1 MYMKRITL
9 YYVAIAVLMSSNVL
23 AQVAINT
30 DGSAP
35 AASAILDV
43 QDTARGVLLPRLTN
57 AQRDAIVSPTAGLVI
72 YNTQIESLQIF
83 NGISWKLLIE
93 WKCGDPYLD
102 PVNNHA
108 YSTVL
113 IGTQCWFVENLKAYR
128 YNNATPI
135 IYEGIL
141 TSSPRYCWYNHDSAT
156 SPNTY
161 GGLYNWYAVNTGS
174 LCPAGW
180 HVPSD
185 TEWDTLI
192 DTLGGLLIAGGK
204 LKESGLLHWNSP
216 NAAATNDMGFTA
228 LPGGTFNKYSTFS
241 SLGECGYHWS
251 ATSES
256 STRAWLR
263 TINSDNAWAQL
274 IKTYKT
280 EMLSVRCLKD

>member
-1 MYMKRITL
+1 MKEIRIFI
-9 YYVAIAVLMSSNVL
+9 AIITIMASSGTS
-23 AQVAINT
+23 AQVAINSN
-30 DGSAP
+30 GSAP
-35 AASAILDV
+35 ASSAMLDV
-43 QDTARGVLLPRLTN
+43 QDTTRGVLLPRLTN
-57 AQRDAIVSPTAGLVI
+57 AQRDASASPATGLVI
-72 YNTQIESLQIF
+72 YNTENKALQIY
-83 NGISWKLLIE
+83 NGASWELILD
-93 WKCGDPYLD
+93 WKCGDPFLD
-102 PVNNHA
+102 TVNNHV
-108 YSTVL
+108 YRTVL
-113 IGTQCWFVENLKAYR
+113 IGSQCWFVENLKAYR
-128 YNNATPI
+128 YNDGTPI

-216 NAAATNDMGFTA
+216 NAGATNEMGFTA
-228 LPGGTFNKYSTFS
+228 LPGGTFNKFSTFS